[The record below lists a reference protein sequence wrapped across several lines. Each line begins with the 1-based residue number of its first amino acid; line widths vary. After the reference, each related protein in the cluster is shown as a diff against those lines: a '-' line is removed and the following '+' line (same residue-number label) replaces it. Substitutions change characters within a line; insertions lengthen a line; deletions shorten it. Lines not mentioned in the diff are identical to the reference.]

1 MKYYFK
7 KETDEKNK
15 TSCEVVPFTP
25 EKFEF
30 DIFKLKVYVGEIN
43 FRQGLV
49 IETSLSELLE
59 ICPRERRRTDS
70 YAALVKF
77 LREELDIEL
86 NISNNRYGTIADT
99 PW

>member
-7 KETDEKNK
+7 YEKDGENE

-30 DIFKLKVYVGEIN
+30 DIFKLKLCVGEIN

-59 ICPRERRRTDS
+59 ICPRDRRRTDS

-77 LREELDIEL
+77 LKEELEIEL

-99 PW
+99 SW

>member
-7 KETDEKNK
+7 KETDEKNE

-30 DIFKLKVYVGEIN
+30 DILKLKVYVGEIN

>member
-7 KETDEKNK
+7 KETDEKNE

-70 YAALVKF
+70 YTALVKF

>member
-7 KETDEKNK
+7 KETDDENE

-30 DIFKLKVYVGEIN
+30 DIFKLKLCVGEIN

-59 ICPRERRRTDS
+59 ICPRDRRRTDS

-77 LREELDIEL
+77 LREELEIEL

-99 PW
+99 SW

>member
-7 KETDEKNK
+7 KETDEKNE

-25 EKFEF
+25 VKFEF

>member
-7 KETDEKNK
+7 NENVDENE

-59 ICPRERRRTDS
+59 ICPRDRRRTDS

-77 LREELDIEL
+77 LREELEIEL

-99 PW
+99 SW